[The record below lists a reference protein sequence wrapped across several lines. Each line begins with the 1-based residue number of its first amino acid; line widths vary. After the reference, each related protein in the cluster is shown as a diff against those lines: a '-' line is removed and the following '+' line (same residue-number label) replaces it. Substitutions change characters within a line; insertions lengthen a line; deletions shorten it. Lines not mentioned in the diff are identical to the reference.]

1 MEFMDFQI
9 VGRHVAR
16 NITGICVHLR
26 PIRPRKSPL
35 AYSVAL
41 VPTVFESTW
50 AIFGVE
56 NYTGVVIGCK
66 SLNLAVFFISSVEE
80 KKKRGGEVVG
90 VWLVSFFWFTVELH

>member
-1 MEFMDFQI
+1 MEMEFMDFQI

-26 PIRPRKSPL
+26 PIPATVL
-35 AYSVAL
+35 LLYSVAL

-66 SLNLAVFFISSVEE
+66 SLNLGVFFIC
-80 KKKRGGEVVG
+80 
-90 VWLVSFFWFTVELH
+90 

>member
-16 NITGICVHLR
+16 NNITGICVYLR
-26 PIRPRKSPL
+26 PIRPSKSPL

-56 NYTGVVIGCK
+56 KYTGVVIGCK
-66 SLNLAVFFISSVEE
+66 SLNLGVFFIC
-80 KKKRGGEVVG
+80 
-90 VWLVSFFWFTVELH
+90 